1 LEKKLSIIVDIDDTL
16 LINDSEPVQRVIDY
30 VNSLPGMKIIVTG
43 RNKSKRAETVYALH
57 AAGVKYSRLIMN
69 PGDYRDSH
77 KFKEKIGE
85 DFAPYVTLAIENNAN
100 ARTAYEKS
108 GIKTLDPA
116 NIKDTDTVWGIFR

>member
-1 LEKKLSIIVDIDDTL
+1 MSIIVDIDDTL
-16 LINDSEPVQRVIDY
+16 LRNDTEPIQPVIDY
-30 VNSLPGMKIIVTG
+30 VNSLPGMIIVVTG
-43 RNKSKRAETVYALH
+43 RNKSKRTETVHALH

-77 KFKEKIGE
+77 KFKERVGE

-100 ARTAYEKS
+100 ARAAYEKS

-116 NIKDTDTVWGIFR
+116 NIKDTDKVWDIFK